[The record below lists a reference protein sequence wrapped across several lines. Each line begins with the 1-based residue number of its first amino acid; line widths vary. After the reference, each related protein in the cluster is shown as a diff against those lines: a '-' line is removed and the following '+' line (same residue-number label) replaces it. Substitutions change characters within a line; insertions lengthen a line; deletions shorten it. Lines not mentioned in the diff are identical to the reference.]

1 MTDTIMI
8 KLTDVTES
16 ATVDQLK
23 YWCKLLDIQP
33 KIISRAAH
41 VTTEQCEMIK
51 KMADLISQGV
61 KPKEAAGLLVN
72 NAVTISPVNGGERE
86 QELVSRI
93 ESLEKAVLLLVE
105 QNKRLTATIEM
116 QNEMQ
121 NRKLEAIQMR
131 LEPPKV
137 EPVVVKVWEPAP
149 KRKPQYSFLQKFWYE
164 LIDPVKLRAI

>member
-1 MTDTIMI
+1 MI

-41 VTTEQCEMIK
+41 VTAEQCEMIK

-116 QNEMQ
+116 QNEVQ

-137 EPVVVKVWEPAP
+137 EPPEVKAWEPAP

>member
-41 VTTEQCEMIK
+41 VTTEQCETIK
-51 KMADLISQGV
+51 RMADLINQGV

-72 NAVTISPVNGGERE
+72 NAVTISPVNTGERE
-86 QELVSRI
+86 QELVNRI
-93 ESLEKAVLLLVE
+93 ESLEKVVMLLVN
-105 QNKRLTATIEM
+105 QNMRLTATIEM
-116 QNEMQ
+116 QNEVQ

-137 EPVVVKVWEPAP
+137 EPVSVRVWEPAP
-149 KRKPQYSFLQKFWYE
+149 KKAPQYSFLQKVWYE
-164 LIDPVKLRAI
+164 LMDPVRLRAY

>member
-41 VTTEQCEMIK
+41 VTTEQCETIK
-51 KMADLISQGV
+51 RMAELINQGV

-72 NAVTISPVNGGERE
+72 TAVTISPVSSGERE
-86 QELVSRI
+86 QELVNRI
-93 ESLEKAVLLLVE
+93 ESLEKAVMLLVE
-105 QNKRLTATIEM
+105 QNKRLTTTIEM
-116 QNEMQ
+116 QNEVQ
-121 NRKLEAIQMR
+121 NKKLEAIQMR

-137 EPVVVKVWEPAP
+137 VPVSVKIWEPAP
-149 KRKPQYSFLQKFWYE
+149 KKAPRYSFLQKVWYE
-164 LIDPVKLRAI
+164 LMDPVRLRAY